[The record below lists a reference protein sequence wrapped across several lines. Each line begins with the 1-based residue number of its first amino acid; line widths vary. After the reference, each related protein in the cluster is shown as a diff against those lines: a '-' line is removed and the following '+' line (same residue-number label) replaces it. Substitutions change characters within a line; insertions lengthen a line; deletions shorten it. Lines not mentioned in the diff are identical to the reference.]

1 MEDPDNIESAWAGLL
16 NGTMII
22 LLGAAFPGVLLWQ
35 VITHWPDLVSGSHAM
50 TSTEAMQDIVLTG
63 VSAQVLWFGI
73 RMIARQ
79 VAWLRQKRR

>member
-1 MEDPDNIESAWAGLL
+1 
-16 NGTMII
+16 MIT

-35 VITHWPDLVSGSHAM
+35 VITHWPDLVSESHEM
-50 TSTEAMQDIVLTG
+50 TSMEAMQGIVLTG

-73 RMIARQ
+73 RMITRQ

>member
-1 MEDPDNIESAWAGLL
+1 MEDPDNVESAWAGLL
-16 NGTMII
+16 NGTMIT

-35 VITHWPDLVSGSHAM
+35 VITRWPDWVSGSHDM
-50 TSTEAMQDIVLTG
+50 TSIQAMQGIFLTG

>member
-16 NGTMII
+16 NGTMIT

-35 VITHWPDLVSGSHAM
+35 VITHWPDWVSGSHEM
-50 TSTEAMQDIVLTG
+50 TSMQAMQGIFLTG